1 MPKPKARRITAEE
14 EEIAG
19 KLNKTYERL
28 RPDKANL
35 EAQCQEIA
43 DRFWPSQSRL
53 FMNQDQGMVHGE
65 KRGEEVFDSTPCVAL
80 NKGAAILDSLLTP
93 ANSVWHQMACD
104 VPELMNDRET
114 QLWLEELN
122 RAIFRKRYAPTAN
135 FVSQN
140 QLVYKGE
147 LAYGTS
153 ALFTDEFRGRR
164 GEKGYRYKN
173 IHLSELLILENHQGI
188 VDEVIRYYKASAGN
202 IVERFPRTCPEFIRK
217 KAEKYPEHKY
227 YLLHWVKPREKVDY
241 DRADH
246 LGMEWVSCYATM
258 EQKCFLEEGGYT
270 SMPYA
275 VGRYE
280 LVPGEPWARSPA
292 MDVLAAV
299 KTMNEMKR
307 TILTHGQKAV
317 APPLFAYD
325 DGVLD
330 VANIRSGAFN
340 SGGVSS
346 DGKMLVH
353 SMPVGNIMLG
363 KELLDDER
371 KIIEDPFM
379 VPLFQ
384 LLEENPQMTAT
395 EVVERLKDRNV
406 VLSPTVGRQYS
417 EYHSKVIDR
426 EIDLELSQNEDLFNR
441 MPESFA
447 QYGAQYRLRYESPMA
462 RMQRA
467 EEASGFMRTIETA
480 LKIATEAQNPA
491 PLDHFNWDVI
501 IPELSDIGGVPKRWL
516 NDPKII
522 QQIREG
528 RAQQSETDQAI
539 QAGPAQ
545 AALIKANAVQ
555 NKAA

>member
-353 SMPVGNIMLG
+353 SMPSMMFQSRALMPRPRLQVLALRPP
-363 KELLDDER
+363 KVLLQSPTNAR
-371 KIIEDPFM
+371 LQVLLRRPPNARLRLILLRPPKALWLKVLQSKQKSLSM
-379 VPLFQ
+379 KFQ
-384 LLEENPQMTAT
+384 LKHPPTAPKST
-395 EVVERLKDRNV
+395 STKSL
-406 VLSPTVGRQYS
+406 TRQ
-417 EYHSKVIDR
+417 
-426 EIDLELSQNEDLFNR
+426 N
-441 MPESFA
+441 
-447 QYGAQYRLRYESPMA
+447 
-462 RMQRA
+462 
-467 EEASGFMRTIETA
+467 
-480 LKIATEAQNPA
+480 
-491 PLDHFNWDVI
+491 
-501 IPELSDIGGVPKRWL
+501 
-516 NDPKII
+516 
-522 QQIREG
+522 
-528 RAQQSETDQAI
+528 
-539 QAGPAQ
+539 
-545 AALIKANAVQ
+545 
-555 NKAA
+555 